1 MISRRYS
8 VGKIYSAG
16 FSMIRDKGIFIKN
29 IYYMLAYAFQVLRQ
43 KNYDDVDAEDFDEIQ
58 DLFAAILAKGVSQQL
73 KQGLHREY
81 ITKNEALS
89 VMRGKLDIQGTINNQ
104 IQRKKLLSCEFD
116 ELSVNNIFNQILK
129 TTITI
134 LVRDSGVKASHKAD
148 LKKVILF
155 FNEVDAIEPSG
166 IRWDSLIYQ
175 RNNKNYEMLMNVCYF
190 VLDGM
195 LQTTDKGNYKM
206 ASFSDEHMHK
216 LYEKFVLE
224 YFKRHHSYLSEVRAA
239 RVKWDLDPGTEES
252 MIRFLPIMQTDIF
265 LRYKDQVLIIDTKY
279 YGHTMQMQYDKAT
292 LHSGNMYQI
301 FAYVKNQDTANTG
314 NVSGMLLYA
323 KTEEAI
329 APDCSFV
336 MGGNR
341 ISVKTLDLN
350 KEFKLIEA
358 QLDRIAEDHFGI
370 NGQGARHIIS

>member
-1 MISRRYS
+1 MT
-8 VGKIYSAG
+8 K
-16 FSMIRDKGIFIKN
+16 DKGILIRN

-43 KNYDDVDAEDFDEIQ
+43 KNYDDVRAEAFDDIQ
-58 DLFAAILAKGVSQQL
+58 DLFAVILTKGVSQQL

-81 ITKNEALS
+81 ITKNEDLPE
-89 VMRGKLDIQGTINNQ
+89 MRGKLDIHGTIKNQ
-104 IQRKKLLSCEFD
+104 IQRKKILSCEYD

-134 LVRDSGVKASHKAD
+134 LVRDSGVKKPHKSD

-155 FNEVDAIEPSG
+155 FDDVDSIDPLI
-166 IRWDSLIYQ
+166 IRWDSLMYK

-195 LQTTDKGNYKM
+195 IQTTEKGNYKM

-224 YFKRHHSYLSEVRAA
+224 YFKRHHVYLSEARAA
-239 RVKWDLDPGTEES
+239 QVKWDLSAGTEES
-252 MIRFLPIMQTDIF
+252 MIHFLPIMQTDIF
-265 LRYKDQVLIIDTKY
+265 LRYKERILIIDTKY

-292 LHSGNMYQI
+292 LHSGNVYQI
-301 FAYVKNQDTANTG
+301 FTYVKNQDAANTG

-323 KTEEAI
+323 KTEEVI
-329 APDCSFV
+329 TPDSSYV
-336 MGGNR
+336 MGKNR

-350 KEFKLIEA
+350 KEFKLIAA
-358 QLDRIAEDHFGI
+358 QLDKIAEDHFGKVMVL
-370 NGQGARHIIS
+370 NE

>member
-1 MISRRYS
+1 MT
-8 VGKIYSAG
+8 K
-16 FSMIRDKGIFIKN
+16 DKGIFIKN
-29 IYYMLAYAFQVLRQ
+29 IYYMLTYAFQVLKQ
-43 KNYDDVDAEDFDEIQ
+43 KNYDDIAAEDFEDIQ

-81 ITKNEALS
+81 ITKNEDLS
-89 VMRGKLDIQGTINNQ
+89 VMRGKLDIHGTINNQ
-104 IQRKKLLSCEFD
+104 IQRKKVLSCEYD

-134 LVRDSGVKASHKAD
+134 LVRDSGVKQSHKSD

-155 FNEVDAIEPSG
+155 FNDVDAIEPSS
-166 IRWDSLIYQ
+166 IRWDSLMYQ

-206 ASFSDEHMHK
+206 VSFSDDHMHK

-224 YFKRHHSYLSEVRAA
+224 YYKRHHTYLTEARAA
-239 RVKWDLDPGTEES
+239 RVKWNLAVGTEEG

-265 LRYKDQVLIIDTKY
+265 LRYKEQVLIIDTKY

-292 LHSGNMYQI
+292 LHSGNVYQI
-301 FAYVKNQDTANTG
+301 FTYVKNQDAANTG

-329 APDCSFV
+329 TPDCSFV
-336 MGGNR
+336 MGGNK

-350 KEFKLIEA
+350 KEFKLIAA
-358 QLDRIAEDHFGI
+358 QLDKIAAEHFGRI
-370 NGQGARHIIS
+370 EFEC

>member
-1 MISRRYS
+1 MT
-8 VGKIYSAG
+8 K
-16 FSMIRDKGIFIKN
+16 DKGIFIKN

-43 KNYDDVDAEDFDEIQ
+43 KNYDDVAAEDFDNIQ
-58 DLFAAILAKGVSQQL
+58 DLFAAILAKGVSQQI

-81 ITKNEALS
+81 ITKNGDLS
-89 VMRGKLDIQGTINNQ
+89 VMRGKLDIYGTIKNQ
-104 IQRKKLLSCEFD
+104 IQRKKILSCEYD

-134 LVRDSGVKASHKAD
+134 LLRDSGVKKLHKAD

-155 FNEVDAIEPSG
+155 FNDVDVIAPPS
-166 IRWDSLIYQ
+166 IRWNSLMYQ

-195 LQTTDKGNYKM
+195 LQTTDKGKYKI
-206 ASFSDEHMHK
+206 ASFSDAHMHK

-239 RVKWDLDPGTEES
+239 QVKWNLAEGAEENI
-252 MIRFLPIMQTDIF
+252 IRFLPIMQTDVF
-265 LRYKDQVLIIDTKY
+265 LRYKEQVLIIDTKY
-279 YGHTMQMQYDKAT
+279 YSHTMQMQYNKAT
-292 LHSGNMYQI
+292 LYSGNMYQI
-301 FAYVKNQDTANTG
+301 FTYVKNQDAMNTG

-323 KTEEAI
+323 KTEESI
-329 APDCSFV
+329 TPDCSFV
-336 MGGNR
+336 IGGNK

-350 KEFKLIEA
+350 KEFNLIAA
-358 QLDRIAEDHFGI
+358 QLDQIAEEHFCD
-370 NGQGARHIIS
+370 

>member
-1 MISRRYS
+1 
-8 VGKIYSAG
+8 
-16 FSMIRDKGIFIKN
+16 MIRDKGIFVKN
-29 IYYMLAYAFQVLRQ
+29 VYYMLAYAFQVLRQ
-43 KNYDDVDAEDFDEIQ
+43 KNYDDVEAEDFDDIQ
-58 DLFAAILAKGVSQQL
+58 DLFAAILTKGVSQQL

-89 VMRGKLDIQGTINNQ
+89 VMRGKLDIQGTIKNQ

-166 IRWDSLIYQ
+166 IRWDNLIYQ

-195 LQTTDKGNYKM
+195 LQTTDKGTYKM

-239 RVKWDLDPGTEES
+239 QVKWELDPGTEEG

-265 LRYKDQVLIIDTKY
+265 LRCKERILIIDTKY
-279 YGHTMQMQYDKAT
+279 YGHTVQMQYDKAT

-301 FAYVKNQDTANTG
+301 FTYVKNQDTANTG

-329 APDCSFV
+329 TPDCSFV

-350 KEFKLIEA
+350 KEFKLIAA
-358 QLDRIAEDHFGI
+358 QLDKIAEDHFG
-370 NGQGARHIIS
+370 NEMKKNE